1 LQKLFFMN
9 AWFTLPQLPL
19 TDPIP
24 IFLLVLLII
33 LSAPLLNRVK
43 IPHIIGLI
51 LAGMLLG
58 PFGLNVLANDKS
70 FELFGKVGILYIM
83 FLAGLEIDLNTFKKN
98 SVKGVIFGLYTFS
111 IPMTLGVLTSVYILK
126 FDWINSIL
134 LASMYASHTL
144 LSYPIVSKMG
154 ISKNRAVSITGA
166 GTILTDTAAL
176 LILAAIVAIHNDNVG
191 ALYWIKFGV
200 SALIC
205 GLIIFV
211 VLPIVA
217 KYFLRRFSDNV
228 AQYIFVLAVVFLAS
242 LLTDAAGLEGILG
255 AFFAGLVLNRLIPN
269 ISPLMN
275 RIEFVGNAIFI
286 PFFLISIGM
295 LIDIRAF
302 FMNSEALLV
311 ATVMTVVATFSKWLA
326 AYLTQ
331 KTCKLTSTEGE
342 LIFGLSNAQA
352 AATLAA
358 VMIGYK
364 IGLLNDSVLN
374 GTVVMILITCTISS
388 VVTERAARKIA
399 ANTLK
404 AEKLHQKLGDERILI
419 PISNPKTMPQ
429 LIEFGNLIKP
439 ATYKKA
445 LFALN
450 IESHNDENVASSKL
464 MESAANIAASTDNE
478 LTTIVKSGINIAN
491 CIVETMA
498 EENITDVLVGIHKK
512 NNFVDS
518 FFGNTIERLLKEA
531 GQTLFICSQ
540 KKPINSVKRLIV
552 VVPEKAELETGF
564 AIWFDRIKNI
574 ATNLSVKLAFYG
586 NKETNA
592 ALKKISSD
600 YSDLMISFHELE
612 SWEDFLLIIKAVK
625 PHDFLFIIS
634 ARKGSLSYNPLF
646 EKIPYYLTKYFTE
659 NDFTIVFPQQIQANA
674 KTNELF
680 NPLTI

>member
-1 LQKLFFMN
+1 MN
-9 AWFTLPQLPL
+9 AWFTLPHLPL

-33 LSAPLLNRVK
+33 LSAPLLNKLK

-83 FLAGLEIDLNTFKKN
+83 FLAGLEIDLNTFKRN

-111 IPMTLGVLTSVYILK
+111 IPMTLGVLSSVYILK

-154 ISKNRAVSITGA
+154 VSKNRAVSITGA

-176 LILAAIVAIHNDNVG
+176 LILAAIVAIHNNNVG
-191 ALYWIKFGV
+191 TLYWIKFGV

-205 GLIIFV
+205 GLIIFI
-211 VLPIVA
+211 VLPRVA
-217 KYFLRRFSDNV
+217 RYFLRRFSDSV
-228 AQYIFVLAVVFLAS
+228 AQYIFVLAIVFIAS
-242 LLTDAAGLEGILG
+242 LLSDAAGLEGILG
-255 AFFAGLVLNRLIPN
+255 AFFAGLVLNRLIPS

-295 LIDIRAF
+295 LINVKAF
-302 FMNSEALLV
+302 FVSPQALMV
-311 ATVMTVVATFSKWLA
+311 ATVMTIVATFSKWFA
-326 AYLTQ
+326 AYLTR
-331 KTCKLTSTEGE
+331 KTCKLTPIEGN

-388 VVTERAARKIA
+388 IVTEKAARKIA
-399 ANTLK
+399 AAEMK
-404 AEKLHQKLGDERILI
+404 AEKSLQKLGDERILI
-419 PISNPKTMPQ
+419 PISNPATMPQ
-429 LIEFGNLIKP
+429 LIEFGNLIKR
-439 ATYKKA
+439 ANNRKA

-450 IESHNDENVASSKL
+450 IESQNDENVASSKL
-464 MESAANIAASTDNE
+464 MDSAANLSAATDNQ
-478 LTTIVKSGINIAN
+478 LTRIVKNDINIAN
-491 CIVETMA
+491 CIVETIA
-498 EENITDVLVGIHKK
+498 EESITDVLVGIHKK
-512 NNFVDS
+512 NKFVDT
-518 FFGNTIERLLKEA
+518 FFGNTIERLLKEG
-531 GQTLFICSQ
+531 GQTIFICSQ
-540 KKPINSVKRLIV
+540 KNPTNAVKRIIV
-552 VVPEKAELETGF
+552 VVPEKAELEKGF
-564 AIWFDRIKNI
+564 EIWFDRVKNI
-574 ATNLSVKLAFYG
+574 ATNLSVKLLFFG
-586 NKETNA
+586 NKETNI
-592 ALKKISSD
+592 ALKKLCSTYNELSV
-600 YSDLMISFHELE
+600 SFRELE
-612 SWEDFLLIIKAVK
+612 SWEDFLMITKAVK
-625 PHDFLFIIS
+625 PHDSLIIIS
-634 ARKGSLSYNPLF
+634 ARKGTLSYNPLF
-646 EKIPYYLTKYFTE
+646 EKLPYYLTKYFTE
-659 NDFTIVFPQQIQANA
+659 HNFAIVFPKQIQSSE
-674 KTNELF
+674 KTGELF
-680 NPLTI
+680 NPLHL